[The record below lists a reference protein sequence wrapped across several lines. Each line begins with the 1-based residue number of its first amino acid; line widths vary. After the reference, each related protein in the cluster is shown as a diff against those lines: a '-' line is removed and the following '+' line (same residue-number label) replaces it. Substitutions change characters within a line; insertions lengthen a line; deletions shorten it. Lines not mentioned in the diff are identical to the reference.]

1 VTSPDLAS
9 VGERLEHLLEELR
22 MLEPTARQRAEECLR
37 LVPHRYGAGLNNV
50 MELIVDSGD
59 VVLLDKVV
67 KNGLV
72 HNLLVL
78 HGLHPFELASR
89 IDVALDSVRP
99 YLASH
104 GGDVEVLEVD
114 EEAGA
119 ITIRL
124 LGSCDGC
131 PSSAVTLKMAVEDA
145 IHQAAPEVAHIIVD
159 GWIEPEP
166 PPEPVIPPTPVELR
180 AKPVRV

>member
-1 VTSPDLAS
+1 MSGPDLTS
-9 VGERLEHLLEELR
+9 VGERLEHLLEEFRL
-22 MLEPTARQRAEECLR
+22 LEPTARQRAEECIR
-37 LVPHRYGAGLNNV
+37 LVTDLYGAGLSNV

-78 HGLHPFELASR
+78 HGLHPFGLASR

-104 GGDVEVLEVD
+104 GGDVEVLDID

-119 ITIRL
+119 VTIRL

-131 PSSAVTLKMAVEDA
+131 PSSAVTLKLAVEEA
-145 IHQAAPEVAHIIVD
+145 IRSAAPEVAHIIVD
-159 GWIEPEP
+159 GWIEPEAP
-166 PPEPVIPPTPVELR
+166 ATPIELT
-180 AKPVRV
+180 AKPVPV

>member
-1 VTSPDLAS
+1 
-9 VGERLEHLLEELR
+9 
-22 MLEPTARQRAEECLR
+22 
-37 LVPHRYGAGLNNV
+37 
-50 MELIVDSGD
+50 
-59 VVLLDKVV
+59 
-67 KNGLV
+67 
-72 HNLLVL
+72 VL
-78 HGLHPFELASR
+78 HGLHPFELSTR

-145 IHQAAPEVAHIIVD
+145 IRQAAPEVAHIIVD
-159 GWIEPEP
+159 GYVDAVPDCTGVEPEP
-166 PPEPVIPPTPVELR
+166 PATPIELSQ
-180 AKPVRV
+180 KPVSV

>member
-1 VTSPDLAS
+1 MSSQDLTT

-22 MLEPTARQRAEECLR
+22 MLEPTARQRAEECIR
-37 LVPHRYGAGLNNV
+37 LVTDLYGAGLNNI
-50 MELIVDSGD
+50 MELLVDAGD
-59 VVLLDKVV
+59 VALLDKVV
-67 KNGLV
+67 RNGLV

-78 HGLHPFELASR
+78 HGLHPFELGSR

-104 GGDVEVLEVD
+104 GGDVEVLDID

-131 PSSAVTLKMAVEDA
+131 PSSAVTLKMAVEEA
-145 IHQAAPEVAHIIVD
+145 IHQAAPEIAHIIVD
-159 GWIEPEP
+159 GWVEPEP
-166 PPEPVIPPTPVELR
+166 PATPIELMQ
-180 AKPVRV
+180 KPVSV